1 VPLET
6 TTRTSLVEQVIEQ
19 LRAQVASGAWTV
31 GARIPTEPELAGSLG
46 VGRNTV
52 REAIRALVHAGV
64 LESRQG
70 SGTYVR
76 AQTELSGVVR
86 RRVADAATRDVF
98 EVRRALEVEAA
109 RLAAARRT
117 SDDIAALRAA
127 LERCES
133 SWRSGDVAAFAAAD
147 AEFHKVA
154 VDASRNPV
162 LIDLYA
168 ELGDAVRAGVATV
181 AADSGRHIDHTPIV
195 AAIEAGDVDAA
206 MKEAGCYLSELLTE
220 SG

>member
-1 VPLET
+1 VG
-6 TTRTSLVEQVIEQ
+6 QVIDQ
-19 LRAQVASGAWTV
+19 LRAQVATGAWPV
-31 GARIPTEPELAGSLG
+31 GTRIPTEPELASSLG

-76 AQTELSGVVR
+76 AETELSGVVR
-86 RRVADAATRDVF
+86 RRVADATTRDVF

-117 SDDIAALRAA
+117 EADIAALRAA
-127 LERCES
+127 LDVCEKT
-133 SWRSGDVAAFAAAD
+133 WRSGDVAAFARAD
-147 AEFHKVA
+147 QEFHRLAIAASHNA
-154 VDASRNPV
+154 VLV
-162 LIDLYA
+162 DLYA
-168 ELGDAVRAGVATV
+168 ELGDAVQEGVAARAGE
-181 AADSGRHIDHTPIV
+181 SGQHVDHTPIV

>member
-1 VPLET
+1 MPLET
-6 TTRTSLVEQVIEQ
+6 TTRTSLVDQVIDQ
-19 LRAQVASGAWTV
+19 LRAQVEEGTWPV
-31 GARIPTEPELAGSLG
+31 GARIPTEPELASSLG

-86 RRVADAATRDVF
+86 RRVADATTRDVF
-98 EVRRALEVEAA
+98 EVRRALETEAA

-117 SDDIAALRAA
+117 EADIAALRAA
-127 LERCES
+127 LERCEK
-133 SWRSGDVAAFAAAD
+133 SWESGDVAAFAQAD

-154 VDASRNPV
+154 VEASHNAV
-162 LIDLYA
+162 LIDIYA
-168 ELGDAVRAGVATV
+168 ELGDAVRTGVATV
-181 AADSGRHIDHTPIV
+181 AAESGRHVDHTPIV

-206 MKEAGCYLSELLTE
+206 MKEAGCYLSELLTQN
-220 SG
+220 G

>member
-6 TTRTSLVEQVIEQ
+6 TTRTSLVDQVIDQ
-19 LRAQVASGAWTV
+19 LRGQVAAGAWPV
-31 GARIPTEPELAGSLG
+31 GARIPTEPELASSLG

-76 AQTELSGVVR
+76 AETELSGVMR
-86 RRVADAATRDVF
+86 RRVADATTRDVF

-117 SDDIAALRAA
+117 ETDIAVLRAA
-127 LERCES
+127 LDVCES
-133 SWRSGDVAAFAAAD
+133 AWRSGDVAAFAHAD
-147 AEFHKVA
+147 QEFHKAAIAASHNA
-154 VDASRNPV
+154 VLV
-162 LIDLYA
+162 DLYA
-168 ELGDAVRAGVATV
+168 ELGDAVQEGVAAR
-181 AADSGRHIDHTPIV
+181 AAESGQHVDHTPIV